1 MNNFNLPAF
10 KLFIWEHCNEYDQ
23 IMNYLGTTGGIMA
36 LAFIVDLIVWY
47 KAGSIKE
54 FVDDPGNEDG
64 TAEEMA
70 NLKTLDIQATENEY
84 LWAPPTSRE
93 IQQNF

>member
-1 MNNFNLPAF
+1 
-10 KLFIWEHCNEYDQ
+10 
-23 IMNYLGTTGGIMA
+23 MA

-54 FVDDPGNEDG
+54 FVEDPENEDG

-70 NLKTLDIQATENEY
+70 NLKTQEAQTVENEY
-84 LWAPPTSRE
+84 L
-93 IQQNF
+93 